1 MNNPTNNKIALLR
14 QFMKEHNLQAF
25 IIPTTDPHLSEYP
38 AAHWESRMWISGFTG
53 SAGIV
58 VITMDKAGLWTDSRY
73 FLQAESE
80 LAGSEIKLFKARL
93 PETPLI
99 PDWLTDE
106 LSNGDNVGIDGKV
119 YAAKEA
125 QDLIRIL
132 TPKGISVINSTDP
145 FDSIWAERPDIPK
158 GKAFIHP
165 EKYTGESA
173 KEKIARIADSIEKTG
188 ADSLLVS
195 TLDTIAWIFNLRGND
210 VIYNPVV
217 VSYAYVSRT
226 ETILFIDSSKLD
238 NTILT
243 YLNEQ
248 GVTVEPYD
256 EIYSFAQTLNNSVCI
271 DSNKISYSLYNAI
284 PKHCR
289 IVEMLSPAD
298 LMKSIKNDVETEG
311 FGRAMVRDGVTL
323 VHFFKWLEE
332 AVPRGEVTE
341 YNIGT
346 KLVEYRSK
354 QENFAGESFCTIAGY
369 GANAAL
375 NHYHPTAD
383 NCLSV
388 KPEGLLLID
397 SGAQYLD
404 GTTDIT
410 RTVAV
415 GAVSDDMKRDYTMVL
430 KGHIGLASAVFPQ
443 GTRGSQIDILARQ
456 AMWKEGINFL
466 HGTGH
471 GIGHYLSVHEGPHS
485 IRPEINPVNIYIGMI
500 TSNEPGIYRDNKYGV
515 RTENLMR
522 TQLYKKTEFG
532 EFYSFET
539 ITLCPIDTTPIIK
552 EMLTDDEVT
561 WLNNYHTEVYNKLS
575 PYLEDTETEWL
586 KAKTQPI

>member
-1 MNNPTNNKIALLR
+1 MSNTINDKIADLR
-14 QFMKEHNLQAF
+14 QFMKEHNLRAF

-38 AAHWESRMWISGFTG
+38 AAHWESRMWISGFSG

-58 VITMDKAGLWTDSRY
+58 VVTMDKSGLWTDSRY
-73 FLQAESE
+73 FLQAENE
-80 LAGSEIKLFKARL
+80 LSGSEIKLFKARL

-99 PDWLTDE
+99 PDWLIGE
-106 LSNGDNVGIDGKV
+106 LSDGDNVGVDGKV

-125 QDLIRIL
+125 QDLIKSL
-132 TPKGISVINSTDP
+132 ACKGIHVINSADP
-145 FDSIWAERPDIPK
+145 FDLIWADRPSIPE
-158 GKAFIHP
+158 GKAFVHP
-165 EKYTGESA
+165 EKYTGESSR
-173 KEKIARIADSIEKTG
+173 KKINRIIGTIEKVG
-188 ADSLLVS
+188 ANSLLVS
-195 TLDTIAWIFNLRGND
+195 TLDTIAWIFNLRGSD
-210 VIYNPVV
+210 VIYNPVI
-217 VSYAYVSRT
+217 VSYAYLSAT
-226 ETILFIDSSKLD
+226 ETILFIDAAKIDENVSG
-238 NTILT
+238 
-243 YLNEQ
+243 YLKEQ
-248 GVTVEPYD
+248 GVTTKPYS
-256 EIYSFAQTLNNSVCI
+256 EIQAFVSTLKGSVCI

-284 PKHCR
+284 PADCR
-289 IVEMLSPAD
+289 IVDILSPAD
-298 LMKSIKNDVETEG
+298 LMKSIKNDVEIEG
-311 FGRAMVRDGVTL
+311 FRRSMIRDGVAL

-332 AVPRGEVTE
+332 AVPKGEVTE

-415 GAVSDDMKRDYTMVL
+415 GDITKDMMRDYTLVL

-485 IRPEINPVNIYIGMI
+485 IRPEVNPVNIYVGMI
-500 TSNEPGIYRDNKYGV
+500 TSNEPGIYRDNQYGV

-522 TQLYKKTEFG
+522 TQLYKRTDFG
-532 EFYSFET
+532 DFYSFET

-552 EMLTDDEVT
+552 EMFTNDEVT
-561 WLNNYHTEVYNKLS
+561 WLNNYHAEVYDKLS
-575 PYLEDTETEWL
+575 TYLGDAETEWL
-586 KAKTQPI
+586 KAKTQSI

>member
-1 MNNPTNNKIALLR
+1 MSNTINDRIADLR

-38 AAHWESRMWISGFTG
+38 AAHWESRMWISGFSG

-58 VITMDKAGLWTDSRY
+58 VVTMNKSGLWTDSRY
-73 FLQAESE
+73 FLQAENE
-80 LAGSEIKLFKARL
+80 LSGSEIKLFKARL

-99 PDWLTDE
+99 PDWLADE
-106 LSNGDNVGIDGKV
+106 LSDGDNVGIDGKV

-125 QDLIRIL
+125 QDLIKSL
-132 TPKGISVINSTDP
+132 TSKGIQVINSADP
-145 FDSIWAERPDIPK
+145 FDFIWTNRPSIPD
-158 GKAFIHP
+158 GKAFVHP

-173 KEKIARIADSIEKTG
+173 RKKIDRIIGAIEKVG

-195 TLDTIAWIFNLRGND
+195 TLDTIAWIFNLRGSD

-217 VSYAYVSRT
+217 VSYVYISST
-226 ETILFIDSSKLD
+226 ESILFIDEDKIDENVS
-238 NTILT
+238 T
-243 YLNEQ
+243 YLKEQ
-248 GVTVEPYD
+248 GIITKPYN
-256 EIYSFAQTLNNSVCI
+256 EIQAFVSTLKGSVCI

-284 PKHCR
+284 PADCR
-289 IVEMLSPAD
+289 IVDILSPAD

-311 FGRAMVRDGVTL
+311 FRRSMIRDGVAL

-332 AVPRGEVTE
+332 AVPRVEVTE

-415 GAVSDDMKRDYTMVL
+415 GDITKDMMRDYTLVL

-485 IRPEINPVNIYIGMI
+485 IRPEVNPVNIYVGMI
-500 TSNEPGIYRDNKYGV
+500 TSNEPGIYRDNQYGV

-522 TQLYKKTEFG
+522 TQLHKRTEFG
-532 EFYSFET
+532 DFYSFET

-552 EMLTDDEVT
+552 EKLTNDEVT
-561 WLNNYHTEVYNKLS
+561 WLNNYHAEVYNKLS
-575 PYLEDTETEWL
+575 PYLEDTEREWL
-586 KAKTQPI
+586 KAKTQSI

>member
-1 MNNPTNNKIALLR
+1 M
-14 QFMKEHNLQAF
+14 
-25 IIPTTDPHLSEYP
+25 
-38 AAHWESRMWISGFTG
+38 
-53 SAGIV
+53 
-58 VITMDKAGLWTDSRY
+58 
-73 FLQAESE
+73 
-80 LAGSEIKLFKARL
+80 
-93 PETPLI
+93 
-99 PDWLTDE
+99 
-106 LSNGDNVGIDGKV
+106 
-119 YAAKEA
+119 
-125 QDLIRIL
+125 
-132 TPKGISVINSTDP
+132 
-145 FDSIWAERPDIPK
+145 
-158 GKAFIHP
+158 
-165 EKYTGESA
+165 
-173 KEKIARIADSIEKTG
+173 
-188 ADSLLVS
+188 LVS

-226 ETILFIDSSKLD
+226 ETILFIDSYKLD
-238 NTILT
+238 DTIQT

-256 EIYSFAQTLNNSVCI
+256 EIYSFAQTLKGSVCI

-289 IVEMLSPAD
+289 IVDMLSPAD

-311 FGRAMVRDGVTL
+311 FGRAMVRDGVAL
-323 VHFFKWLEE
+323 VHFFRWLEA
-332 AVPRGEVTE
+332 AVPKGMVTE
-341 YNIGT
+341 YNIGK

-369 GANAAL
+369 AANGAL

-388 KPEGLLLID
+388 KAVGLLLID

-415 GAVSDDMKRDYTMVL
+415 GAVSDDMKRDYTLVL

-522 TQLYKKTEFG
+522 TQLYNKTEFG

-575 PYLEDTETEWL
+575 PYLEDAETEWL